1 MKAGGHFAAKADRM
15 AGKLYAALDGS
26 GFYRCPIRPD
36 SRSTMNVVWRIQD
49 VDLEPVFVKEATA
62 EGLLALKGHR
72 SVGGL
77 RASMYNALPEP
88 AVDDLV
94 AFLADFESRHG

>member
-1 MKAGGHFAAKADRM
+1 MLTGMEPSQRLRYVWPGCRPR
-15 AGKLYAALDGS
+15 S
-26 GFYRCPIRPD
+26 GR
-36 SRSTMNVVWRIQD
+36 
-49 VDLEPVFVKEATA
+49 
-62 EGLLALKGHR
+62 GLLALKGHR